1 MIKIPNVSDID
12 FLELGIYLRFGISL
26 FGEPKRSI
34 MPIYEY
40 QCAKCRHEFEK
51 LVFGSNPEVF
61 CPKCGSGETEK
72 RLSKFGMG
80 RSSDGSGGGSGC
92 GGCSSSSCAGCK

>member
-1 MIKIPNVSDID
+1 
-12 FLELGIYLRFGISL
+12 
-26 FGEPKRSI
+26 

-40 QCAKCRHEFEK
+40 QCSKCKCCFEK
-51 LVFGSNPEVF
+51 LVFGSNPEVV
-61 CPKCGSGETEK
+61 CPSCGSKETEK

-92 GGCSSSSCAGCK
+92 SGCSSSSCTGCR

>member
-1 MIKIPNVSDID
+1 
-12 FLELGIYLRFGISL
+12 
-26 FGEPKRSI
+26 

-40 QCAKCRHEFEK
+40 QCCDCRECFEK
-51 LVFGSNPEVF
+51 LVFGRDPEVL
-61 CPKCGSGETEK
+61 CPKCGSNRTEK

-92 GGCSSSSCAGCK
+92 GGCSASSCSGCK